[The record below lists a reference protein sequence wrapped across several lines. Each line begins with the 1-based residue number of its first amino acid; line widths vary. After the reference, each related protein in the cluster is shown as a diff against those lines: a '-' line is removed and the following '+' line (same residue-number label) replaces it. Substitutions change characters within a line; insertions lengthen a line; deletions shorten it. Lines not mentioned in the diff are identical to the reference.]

1 MFFCSRSGEARR
13 ALRDWEEGGNQ
24 DHQPGEAKRICSH
37 EGTYL
42 SFSFSFSYQHRH
54 QQSLLPTAGYLPFP
68 LAHPYPQSPAILIQ
82 RLYIDWIP
90 RAPEENKRVK
100 YKAIPNYH
108 ITVVIDGTHI
118 GNLINHIGMLLSLL
132 AHKKARTKPT
142 ESTNLMSDGCHK

>member
-1 MFFCSRSGEARR
+1 MKLGVHCVTGKKVAIKIINREKLSESV
-13 ALRDWEEGGNQ
+13 LM
-24 DHQPGEAKRICSH
+24 KV
-37 EGTYL
+37 

-68 LAHPYPQSPAILIQ
+68 LAHPYPQSLAILIQ